1 MDDHHEDHRRL
12 NAVMTAERLRPHLEG
27 WLAAGGPGRTFV
39 VHLDGAWTG
48 SEQLLVGD
56 HYVDVRVCPSELA
69 VREELARPRPDG
81 RTVVLLAQAD
91 VQGADV
97 LARIAKLRV
106 LRLHAWDAVH
116 SLFGVRQIDPLILG
130 EKWMADALVE
140 AAPLGGYEKTAAR
153 ALDADRAWRAL
164 LQHRYAIDPDAG
176 LDGLLTW
183 AAGPD
188 SGRLR
193 DRSDSEYHGVCHR
206 LITTMTGAEPVLAA
220 VAAGKGPSV
229 VALGLVARVLVD
241 GPSGEARATARTL
254 LTVTLGGWV
263 FDERAVRA
271 WADGAET
278 RVNDLLARNA
288 PAGQAALQAA
298 DGLVTALHAE
308 PLVGISDLLAAGL
321 RARLAGLGAALARR
335 RNGET
340 APGEIGH
347 AAERVRS
354 HRIRDHHAVAAMTTR
369 LTRWV
374 DSPTTEPED
383 LRAAASGHAADG
395 SYADWARTA
404 LRVATGEATLDDELR
419 ALVAEADAR
428 RRDEDLRFA
437 RLLAAHVG
445 HAAPGGPILGVEE
458 VLDRIVA
465 PIAGERPLLFVVLDG
480 MSHRVASELIEDV
493 VARGW
498 TELRP
503 AGQDGRTLVLS
514 ALPSLTA
521 FSRTSLLGGAL
532 VKGTAPD
539 EAKAF
544 AAHAG
549 LVKASGRRAAP
560 LLFHKGSLK
569 DPHGGLASELRSE
582 LAGDRRIVGVV
593 VNAIDDHLAR
603 SDQLATPWEMSYIPL
618 LRLLLDEARD
628 AGRMVVL
635 ASDHG
640 HVLDHGG
647 MSRNGGPDH
656 GERWRSTATA
666 AGDGEQRVEGTRVLT
681 PGGSCVLAVDE
692 AVRYAPRKHGYHGGG
707 SPQEVLCPLL
717 VLAPGLAEG
726 IDGWVETPYD
736 PPAWWTGQPVDA
748 AAVPVGAPVLAA
760 AIEEESG
767 QLTLG
772 GAAPAPALPASGALP
787 AWLTELLASETF
799 ADGLTAASRARVP
812 RERVVA
818 ILAALDDAGGQ
829 LLKDALSRRI
839 GVAPLR
845 LRGMLATISP
855 ILNVDGY
862 AVLTVDEDTDH
873 VVLDLPLLR
882 AQFGLRAA

>member
-1 MDDHHEDHRRL
+1 
-12 NAVMTAERLRPHLEG
+12 MTAERLRPHLEG

-56 HYVDVRVCPSELA
+56 HYVDVHVCSSELA

-91 VQGADV
+91 IQGADV
-97 LARIAKLRV
+97 LARIAKRRV
-106 LRLHAWDAVH
+106 LRLHAWDAVQ
-116 SLFGVRQIDPLILG
+116 SLFGVRQIDPLILA

-164 LQHRYAIDPDAG
+164 LQHRYGIDPGAG

-183 AAGPD
+183 ASGPKG
-188 SGRLR
+188 GRLR
-193 DRSDSEYHGVCHR
+193 DRADDEYHGVRRR
-206 LITTMTGAEPVLAA
+206 LIAAMAGAEPVLAA
-220 VAAGKGPSV
+220 VATDRGPSV
-229 VALGLVARVLVD
+229 VPLGLVARVLAD
-241 GPSGEARATARTL
+241 APSGEARATARTL
-254 LTVTLGGWV
+254 LTVALGGWG

-271 WADGAET
+271 WGYAAET
-278 RVNDLLARNA
+278 RVNDLLARDA

-308 PLVGISDLLAAGL
+308 PLVGISDLLPAGL
-321 RARLAGLGAALARR
+321 RARLADLGAALARR
-335 RNGET
+335 RSSVAANGEI
-340 APGEIGH
+340 ER

-354 HRIRDHHAVAAMTTR
+354 HRLRDHHTVAAMTTR
-369 LTRWV
+369 LTRWL
-374 DSPTTEPED
+374 DGATAKPAD
-383 LRAAASGHAADG
+383 LGAAAAGHAADG

-404 LRVATGEATLDDELR
+404 LRAATGEATLDEELR
-419 ALVAEADAR
+419 SLVAEADAR
-428 RRDEDLRFA
+428 RREDDLRFA
-437 RLLAAHVG
+437 QLLASHVSR
-445 HAAPGGPILGVEE
+445 AAPGGPILGIEE
-458 VLDRIVA
+458 VLDRVVA
-465 PIAGERPLLFVVLDG
+465 PIAGQRPLLFVVLDG

-514 ALPSLTA
+514 ALPSLTT
-521 FSRTSLLGGAL
+521 FSRTSLLGGTL
-532 VKGTAPD
+532 LKGTAPD
-539 EAKAF
+539 EVKAF
-544 AAHAG
+544 GAHAA
-549 LVKASGRRAAP
+549 LVKASTRGGTP

-569 DPHGGLASELRSE
+569 DPHGGLARELRSE
-582 LAGDRRIVGVV
+582 LAGGRRIVAVV

-603 SDQLATPWEMSYIPL
+603 SDQLATPWDTSYIPL
-618 LRLLLDEARD
+618 LRLVLDEARD
-628 AGRMVVL
+628 AGRMVIL

-647 MSRNGGPDH
+647 TFRNGGPDH

-666 AGDGEQRVEGTRVLT
+666 AGDGEQLVEGTRVLT

-692 AVRYAPRKHGYHGGG
+692 AIRYAPRKHGYHGGG

-726 IDGWVETPYD
+726 LDGWSETPYD
-736 PPAWWTGQPVDA
+736 PPAWWTGQPPDA
-748 AAVPVGAPVLAA
+748 PAVPDQSPVLEAPA
-760 AIEEESG
+760 EEKSG

-772 GAAPAPALPASGALP
+772 GALAHGAALP
-787 AWLTELLASETF
+787 AWLGELLVSDTF
-799 ADGLTAASRARVP
+799 ADGLAAARRARVP
-812 RERVVA
+812 AERIAA

-829 LLKDALSRRI
+829 LLKDALARRI

-862 AVLTVDEDTDH
+862 AVLTIDEDTDH

-882 AQFGLRAA
+882 AQFGLGPA